1 MPKPWRKNSR
11 ALPETFFEWMSKVS
25 QLSMLSPKKKKKKR
39 IGTNAEISK
48 RVMGDMSPIYNNCYA
63 PGFCHLTCR
72 LIDKRVPVRSRDR
85 DWISS
90 HSFRLC
96 FLDFLP
102 SVAYSTPVPLS
113 TFICRSF
120 FTRHLRRPD
129 CPLDSSTTIRL
140 EVCTLATTGGGG
152 GKALPHSN

>member
-1 MPKPWRKNSR
+1 
-11 ALPETFFEWMSKVS
+11 MSQFS
-25 QLSMLSPKKKKKKR
+25 HKKKG

-72 LIDKRVPVRSRDR
+72 LMDKRVPLGSRDR
-85 DWISS
+85 ASISS

-120 FTRHLRRPD
+120 FTRRNRHLQWPN
-129 CPLDSSTTIRL
+129 CPLDSSATIRL
-140 EVCTLATTGGGG
+140 EACALATLEGR
-152 GKALPHSN
+152 KKLPHSNLLGSRCLGKSAETPA